1 MYRNDSYILTRCRK
15 GLYNFDRPNGRSN
28 FSSTHYQIR
37 RNCCQTSKV
46 MEEQTRSTSKQAIL
60 DAAQEL
66 LARHGY
72 AGLSMRE
79 LAIESGLAKATI
91 YHYFQDKEE
100 IFRQVLERDMR
111 TVHEH
116 VLAAIAQEEG
126 CLAKLRAFV
135 YTMFALMY
143 ARRTIMMSVL
153 RELGENKQLL
163 REVMCTHRRTYL
175 GPLMEIIQQGV
186 NEGIL
191 RPVNVEYTTYS
202 LLGMINAF
210 VAFKFYL
217 YDPDAA
223 VVDSGGA
230 TIGEDV
236 AEHTFHLI
244 LEGLQRAPSATS
256 SP

>member
-1 MYRNDSYILTRCRK
+1 
-15 GLYNFDRPNGRSN
+15 
-28 FSSTHYQIR
+28 
-37 RNCCQTSKV
+37 
-46 MEEQTRSTSKQAIL
+46 MEEQTLSTSKQAIL
-60 DAAQEL
+60 DAAQDL

-116 VLAAIAQEEG
+116 VVSAIDKEEG

-135 YTMFALMY
+135 YTMFSLMH
-143 ARRTIMMSVL
+143 ARQSIIMSVL
-153 RELGENKQLL
+153 RELAENKQLF
-163 REVMCTHRRTYL
+163 REVMCTHRQTHL
-175 GPLMEIIQQGV
+175 GPLMALIQQGV
-186 NEGIL
+186 DEGIF
-191 RPVNVEYTTYS
+191 RSVNVEYTTYS

-217 YDPDAA
+217 HDPNAA
-223 VVDSGGA
+223 DLGNLSV
-230 TIGEDV
+230 TISDDV
-236 AEHTFHLI
+236 AEHTLQLI
-244 LEGLQRAPSATS
+244 LEGLHKQPSATA